1 MQKDVVQRR
10 YFNCQFITSNLEF
23 FLLSMEGD
31 KYHQKQLLKHCRV
44 CGKVAKGYA
53 HSVKKEH
60 KNLLAVVGI
69 NTSQDSKE
77 VHPNVFC
84 NSCYLTLRQMQAA
97 ELSGNVR
104 QTALCPFQ
112 WVPHQEGCTVCS
124 HFASSERGGRPRKH
138 RNPCGRPKD
147 GKRALHH
154 YILTIS
160 PPSYMVNSKLEISR
174 FSQPASVSLTDFQ
187 CKLCQHIVDQPIETT
202 YHHHLMCAT
211 CVRDCIDNDNWS
223 CPCGDPSH
231 KLSPESLQKP
241 SEVVLKLQA
250 TLLVKC
256 ERCNAKMELQHLR
269 THVLSECQNTQPP
282 SPSKVT
288 VRQLWEGASTSS
300 PTPMEIQ
307 TVGILAQRVAPT
319 TGSVVW
325 CATKGQ
331 VRYTNNS

>member
-1 MQKDVVQRR
+1 M
-10 YFNCQFITSNLEF
+10 CSAI
-23 FLLSMEGD
+23 
-31 KYHQKQLLKHCRV
+31 
-44 CGKVAKGYA
+44 AA
-53 HSVKKEH
+53 
-60 KNLLAVVGI
+60 
-69 NTSQDSKE
+69 
-77 VHPNVFC
+77 
-84 NSCYLTLRQMQAA
+84 YLTLQQMQAA

-174 FSQPASVSLTDFQ
+174 FSQPASVSLTDLQ

-211 CVRDCIDNDNWS
+211 CVKGCIDNDNWP

-241 SEVVLKLQA
+241 SEVVLKL
-250 TLLVKC
+250 
-256 ERCNAKMELQHLR
+256 HW
-269 THVLSECQNTQPP
+269 EC
-282 SPSKVT
+282 
-288 VRQLWEGASTSS
+288 WEGASTSS

-319 TGSVVW
+319 TGSVVR